1 MSTPRR
7 LTEGDT
13 APDFTLPDADGT
25 PVTLSDHR
33 GRRVILYFYPAAMT
47 PGCTKEAIDFRDS
60 LPALTEGG
68 YDVLGI
74 SPDPPERLAEFRD
87 REDLTFCL
95 LSDVE
100 RSVMT
105 TYGAFGTKQ
114 LYGREVIG
122 VIRSTFVVGEDGV
135 ITQASYGIRA
145 TGHVASLRQSLNV

>member
-1 MSTPRR
+1 MSTPGR

-122 VIRSTFVVGEDGV
+122 VIRSTFVVCEDGV